1 MNSFVF
7 LLYISIFNN
16 YYWMRLS
23 TIWRIIKP
31 EVIKA
36 NWGLDNSSCCAK
48 TEFNNCFIIYF
59 TNSKQTEIIC
69 ILFVLR
75 KKQFLSPSAA
85 VVVVISMASVSQYD
99 SCRHSNMAQT
109 HPNFFHTDFWRHF
122 ANMNVKNP
130 YLVSHWV
137 DMTIS
142 VGC

>member
-1 MNSFVF
+1 
-7 LLYISIFNN
+7 
-16 YYWMRLS
+16 
-23 TIWRIIKP
+23 
-31 EVIKA
+31 
-36 NWGLDNSSCCAK
+36 
-48 TEFNNCFIIYF
+48 
-59 TNSKQTEIIC
+59 
-69 ILFVLR
+69 
-75 KKQFLSPSAA
+75 
-85 VVVVISMASVSQYD
+85 MASVSQYD